1 MWGSNSKRAIGD
13 NTANI
18 IKVFLLIIK
27 LKQEVKSL
35 SQSKHKEK
43 HSETLKQVKSHSKI
57 HSSPQSRRK
66 EPQAHS
72 SCCKENGTP

>member
-1 MWGSNSKRAIGD
+1 MWVSNSKRAIGD

-43 HSETLKQVKSHSKI
+43 HSETLKASQKSLKNTLLSTEQEEGAT
-57 HSSPQSRRK
+57 S
-66 EPQAHS
+66 
-72 SCCKENGTP
+72 T

>member
-27 LKQEVKSL
+27 LKQKVKSL
-35 SQSKHKEK
+35 SQSKYKEK
-43 HSETLKQVKSHSKI
+43 HSEASHKSLKNTLLSTKQ
-57 HSSPQSRRK
+57 
-66 EPQAHS
+66 E
-72 SCCKENGTP
+72 